1 MAEFDLQLRNGTIVD
16 GTRAPRYVGD
26 IGIKDGRITQLGGN
40 ATGSAER
47 IIDADGL
54 IVAPGFVDLHT
65 HYDAQIRWDPW
76 CTISGWH
83 GVTSVVLGNCG
94 FGFAPVKP
102 EFRERSMLTMTRTEA
117 IPYESMK
124 EGMAWDWETIP
135 EYLDSLERADKG
147 VNVIQYMPTASL
159 MTYVMGLE
167 AAKSRPATD
176 VERVEMQRLL
186 HEGMEA
192 GLCGFSIQRLGPDSV
207 QADFDGS
214 PMVTDTMADAD
225 ILALAE
231 VLRERDDGFIQITQ
245 AEGAIKRDL
254 AFLETLAA
262 TANRPILHN
271 VVIPSRRD
279 PEVHRRPLRWIE
291 RCREKGLPIYAQCG
305 TVRAGFAFT
314 LEHWNLYDA
323 SPAWRVVTTGTKE
336 EKLEKMRDPAHRKAL
351 VDEAEAAD
359 RRLQIIQAGV
369 GGNPK
374 YLVVQSVNG
383 QEELEPYVG
392 KAVGEIAEAEGKH
405 PIEIMLDLSL
415 AGDLNVE
422 FLGPDRG
429 SNAEFMAEMIRE
441 PYSIPGV
448 SDGGAHTKFFT
459 GGAYTTDFLSWLV
472 RDEERVSLE
481 EAHYRLSNLPA
492 QAAGFRDRGVLEDGA
507 AADIVVYDMD
517 ELSVDPPWIGDVA
530 HDLPGGEWRRVQRAI
545 GYRAIIVNGEGHL
558 RGRCLHW
565 RHPGQAASPWTSG
578 LGQLAEFTRRCSVR
592 DRPGRV
598 RVDQSPASRRPRE
611 ALADA
616 SQAALDPLLH
626 AGVGE
631 QIELL
636 LLDPLEHQAADDVRV
651 ETHAQ

>member
-1 MAEFDLQLRNGTIVD
+1 MAQFDLQLRGGTIVD
-16 GTRAPRYVGD
+16 GTRAERYVGD
-26 IGIKDGRITQLGGN
+26 VFIKDGRIAQLGGE
-40 ATGSAER
+40 AVGSAER
-47 IIDADGL
+47 VIDADGL

-94 FGFAPVKP
+94 FGFAPVKSD
-102 EFRERSMLTMTRTEA
+102 FRERSMLTMTRTEA
-117 IPYESMK
+117 IPYPSMK
-124 EGMAWDWETIP
+124 EGMTWDWETIP
-135 EYLDSLERADKG
+135 EYLDSLERAPKG

-176 VERVEMQRLL
+176 DERKEMQRLL
-186 HEGMEA
+186 HEGMDA

-231 VLRERDDGFIQITQ
+231 VLRERGEGFIQISQ
-245 AEGAIKRDL
+245 FEGGPIKKDL
-254 AFLETLAA
+254 AFLEKLAE

-291 RCREKGLPIYAQCG
+291 RCRERGLPIYAQCATG
-305 TVRAGFAFT
+305 RAGFVFT

-323 SPAWRVVTTGTKE
+323 SPAWREVTTGTKE
-336 EKLEKMRDPAHRKAL
+336 EKRQKMQDPALREAL
-351 VDEAEAAD
+351 VKEAEAAD
-359 RRLQIIQAGV
+359 RRLQMIQAGV

-374 YLVVQSVNG
+374 HLVVQSVNG
-383 QEELEPYVG
+383 QDELEPYVG
-392 KAVGEIAEAEGKH
+392 RSVGEIADAEGKS
-405 PIEIMLDLSL
+405 PVEAMLDLSL

-429 SNAEFMAEMIRE
+429 SNAEFVADMIGQ

-472 RDEERVSLE
+472 RDEEVVSLE

-492 QAAGFRDRGVLEDGA
+492 QAAGFRDRGVLHEGA
-507 AADIVVYDMD
+507 AADVVVYDID
-517 ELSVDPPWIGDVA
+517 ELAIDPPWIGEVE

-545 GYRAIIVNGEGHL
+545 GYKAIIVNGEITFEEGVCTGATPGKLL
-558 RGRCLHW
+558 RHG
-565 RHPGQAASPWTSG
+565 
-578 LGQLAEFTRRCSVR
+578 LAE
-592 DRPGRV
+592 
-598 RVDQSPASRRPRE
+598 
-611 ALADA
+611 
-616 SQAALDPLLH
+616 
-626 AGVGE
+626 
-631 QIELL
+631 
-636 LLDPLEHQAADDVRV
+636 
-651 ETHAQ
+651 